1 MQPRINMGLKKE
13 DNIITFDQNLGKI
26 LNDKK
31 IKFALI
37 QDGISLNLKDIRIG
51 LILGFSCQNPVSF
64 IIGKKIIEELTNF
77 LSKTEIKIYFID
89 CDLVSKK
96 FKKEVFNSY
105 KLSYFESAWI
115 EHGEITKSYKYQ
127 SDLTLFFS
135 FLKNRFLEIEIS
147 IKNSFYKAYLI
158 DPLKKNLGI
167 KNETFDSKNETV
179 VLARSKYKG
188 EFLFD
193 LMKYQKN
200 GHYYE
205 YEDDNLVIYE
215 PTTPS
220 FLSSCFLRK
229 K

>member
-1 MQPRINMGLKKE
+1 MELKKE
-13 DNIITFDQNLGKI
+13 DNIVIVYQNLSKI

-31 IKFALI
+31 VKFALI
-37 QDGISLNLKDIRIG
+37 QDDISLNLKDIRIG
-51 LILGFSCQNPVSF
+51 LIAGFSCGSPVSF
-64 IIGKKIIEELTNF
+64 IIGKKIIEELANF

-89 CDLVSKK
+89 CDLVSEK
-96 FKKEVFNSY
+96 FQKEVFNSY
-105 KLSYFESAWI
+105 KWGYFESAWI

-127 SDLTLFFS
+127 SDLTPFFT
-135 FLKNRFLEIEIS
+135 FLKNRFLEIEVS
-147 IKNSFYKAYLI
+147 IKNSFYKAYEI
-158 DPLKKNLGI
+158 DSSKKNLGI
-167 KNETFDSKNETV
+167 KDEMFDSKNETV

-205 YEDDNLVIYE
+205 YEDDKLVIYE